1 VNNIDT
7 AYPMKKITVIF
18 TLLAFLGLGSGLQ
31 AAEQTPPDSAKSWIS
46 QKVAPVRLKIDLR
59 TIKRPKAWRAGDAIK
74 DIPRR
79 RFKPDYVI
87 PGPAVNPVA
96 NKVDRL
102 MSTQNSASTSGIT
115 NNRALELEFDGS
127 GYTGVNPP
135 DPTGDI
141 GLNYYIQS
149 INGSGGSIFT
159 VYDKNTGALVSGPT
173 AMDSLGSGACANGSG
188 DPIVLFDEMADRWLL
203 SEFSGS
209 GNNLCVYISQ
219 TSDPVTGGWFAYT
232 FVTPNFPDYPKY
244 AVGVDAYYVGTNE
257 NSPAVY
263 ALDRDAMLA
272 GDSAAMI
279 RLTAP
284 ALNGFGFQMLT
295 PADHDGTAAVPLGT
309 PGYFLRHRDD
319 EVHNSS
325 SNNPAED
332 YVELWQMVADF
343 DNVNNASFT
352 KVADFAV
359 ADFSSDLCGLFSFNC
374 FPQAGTNT
382 TLDPLR
388 EVVMFSPQYRNF
400 GTYETIVGN
409 FVTDVDGTDHGGIRW
424 FELRRE
430 NNSWS
435 LFQEGTYA
443 PDSKNRWMGS
453 IAMDKDGNIA
463 LGYSWGSNQDFP
475 GIRYTGRVA
484 GGASGSMT
492 EPEVTLVNGTS
503 NNASNRW
510 GDYSHMTV
518 DPVDEC
524 TFWYTNQYGKQN
536 GQWGTSIARF
546 KFDSCGGGGGNI
558 SPTASFTVD
567 CTLLQCLFDGSG
579 SMDPDGA
586 IVSYDWD
593 FGDGNSSNS
602 QIPTHLYAASGTYSV
617 SLTVTDDQGA
627 TNVSSQEVTVD
638 DGTATSGGFTET
650 DVSLNRN
657 ELATFTIEVPAAADS
672 LEVETSGGTG
682 NVDLLIKLGSA
693 PSLNDN
699 DCLDRGPGND
709 HSCIIDNPDQ
719 GTWFITVRS
728 GTTSTGVEVSAYWFK
743 TGVSNLPPTSD
754 FSFIANDLEVSFS
767 DASSDADG
775 SIAAWDWDFG
785 DGNTSTAQNPVHDYA
800 AAGSYDVTLTV
811 VDDDGDSD
819 SSTQTVVV
827 SDSSGMGGFT
837 ETDIV
842 IAAGQNQDYTIDV
855 PAGSTSLE
863 VATSGGTGSIA
874 LAIKFG
880 SPPTRFDNDCI
891 QLPPGTVHSCTIVN
905 PAEGTWHI
913 RLRGA
918 EASSGIRLDAYWT
931 Q

>member
-1 VNNIDT
+1 MLTVKT
-7 AYPMKKITVIF
+7 VYLMKKLSVAA
-18 TLLAFLGLGSGLQ
+18 LLVAFLGLSSGLQ
-31 AAEQTPPDSAKSWIS
+31 AAGQTPPDSAQPWIS
-46 QKVAPVRLKIDLR
+46 QRVAPSRIKIDLR
-59 TIKRPKAWRAGDAIK
+59 SIKRPRAWQAGDAIK
-74 DIPRR
+74 DMPRR
-79 RFKPDYVI
+79 RFKPDYVK
-87 PGPAVNPVA
+87 PAPPVNPVA
-96 NKVDRL
+96 SKIDRL
-102 MSTQNSASTSGIT
+102 MSNQNSVATSSII
-115 NNRALELEFDGS
+115 NSRALELEFDGS

-173 AMDSLGSGACANGSG
+173 AIDSLGSGACANGSG
-188 DPIVLFDEMADRWLL
+188 DPIVLFDEMAGRWLL

-244 AVGVDAYYVGTNE
+244 GVGADAYYVGTNE

-263 ALDRDAMLA
+263 ALDRNAMLA
-272 GDSAAMI
+272 GNSAAMI

-284 ALNGFGFQMLT
+284 TLNGFGFQMLT
-295 PADHDGTAAVPLGT
+295 PADHNGSTAMPPGT

-325 SNNPAED
+325 SNNPVED
-332 YVELWQMVADF
+332 YVELWQLVADF
-343 DNVNNASFT
+343 NNVNNASFT

-359 ADFSSDLCGLFSFNC
+359 AEFSSELCGLTSFRC

-400 GTYETIVGN
+400 GNYQTIVGN
-409 FVTDVDGTDHGGIRW
+409 FVTDVDGTDRGGIRW

-430 NNSWS
+430 NNTWS

-453 IAMDKDGNIA
+453 LAMDKDGNIA
-463 LGYSWGSNQDFP
+463 LAYSWGSSQDFP

-484 GGASGSMT
+484 GGASGTMT
-492 EPEVTLVNGTS
+492 ETEVTLVSGTS

-524 TFWYTNQYGKQN
+524 TFWYTNQYGNQN
-536 GQWGTSIARF
+536 GQWGTSISRL
-546 KFDSCGGGGGNI
+546 KFDSCGSGGGNI

-579 SMDPDGA
+579 SIDPDGA
-586 IVSYDWD
+586 IDSYAWN
-593 FGDGNSSNS
+593 FGDGNSSDT
-602 QIPTHLYAASGTYSV
+602 QIPTNLYAAAGTYSV
-617 SLTVTDDQGA
+617 TLTVTDNQGA
-627 TNVSSQEVTVD
+627 TNVSSQEITVD
-638 DGTATSGGFTET
+638 DGSATSGGFTET
-650 DVSLNRN
+650 DVSLVRG
-657 ELATFTIEVPAAADS
+657 EIATYTIEVPAAADS

-682 NVDLLIKLGSA
+682 NVNLVIKLGSE
-693 PSLNDN
+693 PTPFDN
-699 DCLDRGPGND
+699 DCLERGPDND
-709 HSCIIDNPDQ
+709 HSCIIVNPDQ
-719 GTWFITVRS
+719 GTWFISVPS
-728 GTTSTGVEVSAYWFK
+728 AATSTGVQVSAYWFK
-743 TGVSNLPPTSD
+743 PGGVNLPPTAD
-754 FSFIANDLEVSFS
+754 FSFTANDLEVSFS
-767 DASSDADG
+767 DASGDVDG
-775 SIAAWDWDFG
+775 NIMAWSWNFG
-785 DGNTSTAQNPVHDYA
+785 DGSTSTTQNPVHTYA

-811 VDDDGDSD
+811 SDDDGDTGFN
-819 SSTQTVVV
+819 TQTVVV
-827 SDSSGMGGFT
+827 SDSPDMGGFT
-837 ETDIV
+837 ETEISLS
-842 IAAGQNQDYTIDV
+842 ANQNLDYTIDV
-855 PAGSTSLE
+855 PAGSSSLE
-863 VATSGGTGSIA
+863 VATSGGTGDIV
-874 LAIKFG
+874 LGIKFG
-880 SPPTRFDNDCI
+880 SSPTRFDNDCL
-891 QLPPGTVHSCTIVN
+891 QPPPGTVHSCTIIN
-905 PAEGTWHI
+905 PAEGTWYI
-913 RLRGA
+913 RLRSA
-918 EASSGIRLDAYWT
+918 QTSTGIRLDAYWT